1 MALFGLAVFF
11 SACEGNTDRIRI
23 VKNASTSDVTV
34 YTMNYDSTW
43 SSVQIPSGNRETVV
57 TTSQRGGSDSPGDPL
72 GDIMG
77 FVVVNDNQDTLKTD
91 LNDINSWVI
100 YSNQVKKAPSHWEH
114 EFVLN
119 VKDVDFN

>member
-1 MALFGLAVFF
+1 
-11 SACEGNTDRIRI
+11 
-23 VKNASTSDVTV
+23 
-34 YTMNYDSTW
+34 MNYDSTW
-43 SSVQIPSGNRETVV
+43 SAVQIPSGKRETVF
-57 TTSQRGGSDSPGDPL
+57 TTSQFGGSETPGDPL

-91 LNDINSWVI
+91 LYDINSWVI

-119 VKDVDFN
+119 VRDVDFD